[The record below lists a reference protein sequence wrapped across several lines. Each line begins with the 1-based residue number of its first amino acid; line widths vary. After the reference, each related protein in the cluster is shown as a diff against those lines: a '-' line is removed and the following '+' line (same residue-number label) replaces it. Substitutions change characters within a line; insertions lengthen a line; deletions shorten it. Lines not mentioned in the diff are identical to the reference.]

1 MAKRTKPD
9 RQLIPTTKRAGSP
22 VVSGGLLD
30 DVLYWQIGQRVRSE
44 EALNQPPRIL
54 RVCSVKGS
62 LPLPRG

>member
-30 DVLYWQIGQRVRSE
+30 DVRNHCDKIEPCCAGSGDLEYG
-44 EALNQPPRIL
+44 NDPH
-54 RVCSVKGS
+54 S
-62 LPLPRG
+62 LP

>member
-30 DVLYWQIGQRVRSE
+30 DVRNL
-44 EALNQPPRIL
+44 IL
-54 RVCSVKGS
+54 HPVYLAAAAPER
-62 LPLPRG
+62 L